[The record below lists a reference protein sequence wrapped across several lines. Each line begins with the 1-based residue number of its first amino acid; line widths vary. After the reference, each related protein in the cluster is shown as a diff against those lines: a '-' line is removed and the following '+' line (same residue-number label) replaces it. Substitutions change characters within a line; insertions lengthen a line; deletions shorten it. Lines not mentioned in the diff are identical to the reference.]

1 MLILGKIILF
11 IALFLIVIQDFK
23 ERQVYLWLFFLTGTT
38 MALLHLNN
46 SMIQPFL
53 LNIGINLLV
62 IFIIISVLY
71 FYATMKMK
79 KSLQHTLGLGDILF
93 FMVLAIGFSTGTFLV
108 LFTFSLIFSLLF
120 FLAIK
125 SNLKYKTVPLAGL
138 QALFIGLVYIANW
151 TFKITNLYAI

>member
-11 IALFLIVIQDFK
+11 VALFFIAVQDFK

-46 SMIQPFL
+46 SMIQLFL
-53 LNIGINLLV
+53 LNVGINLLI

-71 FYATMKMK
+71 FYASIKMK
-79 KSLQHTLGLGDILF
+79 KALQHTLGLGDILF
-93 FMVLAIGFSTGTFLV
+93 FMVLAIGFTTGTFLV
-108 LFTFSLIFSLLF
+108 LFTFSLIFSLVF

-151 TFKITNLYAI
+151 TFNFTNLYAI